1 MKKISN
7 LISYSQFLNNEN
19 IILNF
24 NKDYNFSKCVL
35 QNGDY
40 LKWQN
45 QKSYLKLLNDFNNRK
60 ISLVEFF
67 GDFRTYD
74 FLLEDMGRLFAKNLI
89 ILPYS
94 KKFDTFSNLTCDIV
108 VYFEG
113 YCLNAENNNNSD
125 EFKLRNV
132 IKEIFNEIEEISDP
146 HLYPINNYQN
156 LSGLI
161 DQLNWE
167 IKEQYCELI
176 EKYLQGSIDFIV
188 IQKRY
193 ESILHV
199 ADELE
204 LNSIAFQTN
213 YQSRGFSNF
222 IQILVELFNRYQAS
236 SEIDSKVLKYWAQ
249 KTLTEIK
256 NTY

>member
-24 NKDYNFSKCVL
+24 NKDYNSSKCVL

-89 ILPYS
+89 LFQILPVIS
-94 KKFDTFSNLTCDIV
+94 LCILKVIV
-108 VYFEG
+108 
-113 YCLNAENNNNSD
+113 
-125 EFKLRNV
+125 
-132 IKEIFNEIEEISDP
+132 
-146 HLYPINNYQN
+146 
-156 LSGLI
+156 
-161 DQLNWE
+161 
-167 IKEQYCELI
+167 
-176 EKYLQGSIDFIV
+176 
-188 IQKRY
+188 
-193 ESILHV
+193 
-199 ADELE
+199 
-204 LNSIAFQTN
+204 
-213 YQSRGFSNF
+213 
-222 IQILVELFNRYQAS
+222 
-236 SEIDSKVLKYWAQ
+236 
-249 KTLTEIK
+249 
-256 NTY
+256 